1 MKLTYCFINISK
13 SASMKTLTG
22 KLNLKELPKT
32 IPKNMPYDKEKLYE
46 ELIKSKSIV
55 NFLTNENFQLHTQIQ
70 TLNVPTQNT
79 FFL

>member
-1 MKLTYCFINISK
+1 
-13 SASMKTLTG
+13 MKTLTG

-55 NFLTNENFQLHTQIQ
+55 NFLTSENF
-70 TLNVPTQNT
+70 
-79 FFL
+79 